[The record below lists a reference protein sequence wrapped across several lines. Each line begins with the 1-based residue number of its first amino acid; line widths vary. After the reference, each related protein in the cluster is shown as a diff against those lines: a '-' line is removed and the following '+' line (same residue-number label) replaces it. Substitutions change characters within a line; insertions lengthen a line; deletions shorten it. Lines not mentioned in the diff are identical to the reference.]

1 MLYLTA
7 ETSILV
13 AVEPVDFRKQIDG
26 LIAVCEHHLEAD
38 PRSGTLFA
46 FINRARSMIRVL
58 CYDGTGYWLATKR
71 LSRGRYVG
79 WPNSSGFLCKM
90 ASSELNKIVK
100 HLFALSA
107 EAL

>member
-7 ETSILV
+7 QTSILV
-13 AVEPVDFRKQIDG
+13 AVQAVDFRKQIDG
-26 LIAVCEHHLEAD
+26 LIAVCEHQFKAD
-38 PRSGTLFA
+38 PRSGTLFV

-58 CYDGTGYWLATKR
+58 SYDGTGYWLATKR

-79 WPNSSGFLCKM
+79 WPSSTGFLCSM
-90 ASSELNKIVK
+90 AASELNKIVK
-100 HLFALSA
+100 LLFASSG